1 MYVYIYIY
9 IYIYIDMHIYRY
21 KINREVSM
29 RTFFNASINPEF
41 DPSAGPVGPH
51 ECQSGD
57 RCKRS

>member
-1 MYVYIYIY
+1 
-9 IYIYIDMHIYRY
+9 
-21 KINREVSM
+21 M

-57 RCKRS
+57 